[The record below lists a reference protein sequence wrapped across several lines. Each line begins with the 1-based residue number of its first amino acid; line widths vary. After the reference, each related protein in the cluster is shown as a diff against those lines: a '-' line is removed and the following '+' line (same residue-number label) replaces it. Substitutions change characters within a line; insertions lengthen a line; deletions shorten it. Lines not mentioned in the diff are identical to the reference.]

1 MPVPSSTV
9 VIVSGPV
16 RILINKKWKQRFCVI
31 AKTPPYSASMKL
43 FVYKEASDY
52 KKSIDLVGQSPYDLV
67 YGLDSEP
74 AWKNERSSVRSILIL
89 TCHERLVLLGFSG
102 PTELKPWHEKIA
114 MTVQATGPKFSNVR
128 AGWQSPADFPE
139 GSEGRLDHVAGL
151 PRICFYPEPAEA
163 CKQLAVWRLPSF
175 ISNDYMRQRS

>member
-114 MTVQATGPKFSNVR
+114 MTVQ
-128 AGWQSPADFPE
+128 
-139 GSEGRLDHVAGL
+139 GSEGRLHVQAC
-151 PRICFYPEPAEA
+151 RICFYPEPAEA
-163 CKQLAVWRLPSF
+163 CKQLAVWELQFIKRYMVNESLKSF
-175 ISNDYMRQRS
+175 IFEGDIGCGKCEWQPFVY